1 MRRQVLALVALVF
14 LVVAAWLVVA
24 PPLALVDPGTYD
36 RATLTV
42 YDADGEKRATIDVRV
57 ADTRAKRRVG
67 LSRTD
72 ALANDTGMLF
82 VHPDA
87 GTHTY
92 VMRNMS
98 FPLDIVFVAPNGTI
112 TEIHHAPVDGGS
124 YDGRGQYVL
133 EVRRGWTT
141 ETGVGTGGIVEIP
154 DDSEAGG

>member
-1 MRRQVLALVALVF
+1 MRRQAVVLIVF
-14 LVVAAWLVVA
+14 GLLAVAAWLVFA
-24 PPLALVDPGTYD
+24 PPLALVDTGAYD

-42 YDADGEKRATIDVRV
+42 YDADGEKRATVDAQI

-82 VHPDA
+82 VHPNT

-112 TEIHHAPVDGGS
+112 TDIHHAPVDGGS
-124 YDGRGQYVL
+124 YDGRGKYVL
-133 EVRRGWTT
+133 ELHRGWTT
-141 ETGVGTGGIVEIP
+141 ETGVGTGGTIEIP
-154 DDSEAGG
+154 DDIKARG